1 MVTLGTAARR
11 NTRCMRLCFR
21 TTFLFEASLMCLQAN
36 TCHVLYP
43 QSPAVVGAAAPAL
56 RLRGVQVKLLL
67 LLLLG
72 GCSCTRPRG
81 GHP

>member
-1 MVTLGTAARR
+1 MHAFV
-11 NTRCMRLCFR
+11 FQDH
-21 TTFLFEASLMCLQAN
+21 LFVRSIIDVLASKYMSCN
-36 TCHVLYP
+36 P